1 MRDSDGMELF
11 ESYLRDVKRSSQ
23 NTISS
28 YLRDIRQ
35 LSEYL
40 HAHTDADLGSAE
52 EEELCEYIDWMRS
65 NGKSVATV
73 SRAIASLKNFYGFL
87 LNNHYVQ
94 HNPTGKL
101 VPDKAKQKLPQILSS
116 KEVELLL
123 AQPECTDAKG
133 YRDRAMLELLYAT
146 GIRVSELI
154 SLNITDVNLSAGVI
168 RCQGRDKARMI
179 PMYPAAVRALT
190 EYINFIRPQMIA
202 APDEQALFVNVSG
215 ERMSR
220 LRGASAGKWRGY
232 PRHSGNARPC
242 GHLLDADLFAPCQQA
257 AQGCLQQ
264 SAPACV
270 TYVFSSAP
278 KRLGA
283 LFLFPAVAYGAKIC
297 YIYLIGVMHMRI
309 LGVDPGIATV
319 GFAVLDAEKR
329 SQRLLTC
336 GVITTPAKTQLSSRL
351 DQIYRDLNELI
362 AQFHPEVMAV
372 EELFFNTNITTGIAV
387 AHGRGI
393 ILLSGYQAW
402 LQIYEYTP
410 LQVKQAVVGY
420 GRADKKQVM
429 DMVRRI
435 LSLQAVP
442 KPDDAADAVAIALC
456 HARSATSLIHQQER
470 FDPCSTT

>member
-1 MRDSDGMELF
+1 MASIITAHDLNLWYGDFKALKGISL
-11 ESYLRDVKRSSQ
+11 DVGEQEITALIGPS
-23 NTISS
+23 
-28 YLRDIRQ
+28 
-35 LSEYL
+35 
-40 HAHTDADLGSAE
+40 G
-52 EEELCEYIDWMRS
+52 C
-65 NGKSVATV
+65 GKSTF
-73 SRAIASLKNFYGFL
+73 LKT
-87 LNNHYVQ
+87 LNRMND
-94 HNPTGKL
+94 L
-101 VPDKAKQKLPQILSS
+101 VPNVRI
-116 KEVELLL
+116 E
-123 AQPECTDAKG
+123 G
-133 YRDRAMLELLYAT
+133 
-146 GIRVSELI
+146 
-154 SLNITDVNLSAGVI
+154 DV
-168 RCQGRDKARMI
+168 
-179 PMYPAAVRALT
+179 
-190 EYINFIRPQMIA
+190 
-202 APDEQALFVNVSG
+202 
-215 ERMSR
+215 R
-220 LRGASAGKWRGY
+220 LRGEDIFSKEMQ
-232 PRHSGNARPC
+232 
-242 GHLLDADLFAPCQQA
+242 LTDLRRRV
-257 AQGCLQQ
+257 GM
-264 SAPACV
+264 
-270 TYVFSSAP
+270 VFQKANP
-278 KRLGA
+278 
-283 LFLFPAVAYGAKIC
+283 FPMS
-297 YIYLIGVMHMRI
+297 IYGVMHMRI

-393 ILLSGYQAW
+393 ILLSGYQAG

-470 FDPCSTT
+470 FDPCSTI